1 MPMVLVCFGVFQC
14 ANYWCAHLC
23 ELGDVWRYK
32 NPSLVKK
39 IMKDLL
45 DPGEFMFTAGSVQV
59 LQVKVAEVYLVME
72 ANEEDVPI
80 FLLGFMEAW
89 WFLWW
94 ALVKFASLEPRSVW
108 TNNQGVL
115 KYACDSRLRLV
126 CQWVC
131 TFLHVPAVGMVCGK
145 SQELTLAA
153 ILDARAI
160 TCWEL

>member
-1 MPMVLVCFGVFQC
+1 MFQC
-14 ANYWCAHLC
+14 ANYWC

-89 WFLWW
+89 YFLWW
-94 ALVKFASLEPRSVW
+94 ALVKFASLRPWSVW
-108 TNNQGVL
+108 TNHGEL
-115 KYACDSRLRLV
+115 KYACHSRLCWA

-131 TFLHVPAVGMVCGK
+131 PFLQLWECCAANHK
-145 SQELTLAA
+145 SCL
-153 ILDARAI
+153 
-160 TCWEL
+160 